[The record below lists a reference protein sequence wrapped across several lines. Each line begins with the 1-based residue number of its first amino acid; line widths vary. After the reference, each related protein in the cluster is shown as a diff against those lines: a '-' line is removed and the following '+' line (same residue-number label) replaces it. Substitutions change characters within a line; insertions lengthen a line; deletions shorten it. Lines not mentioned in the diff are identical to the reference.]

1 MKAGMGKNQSKRQK
15 KGRKEEREKERK
27 QERKKERKKERSKQT
42 KEERKNPQRCQC
54 CPTTAI
60 TVPLV
65 TAILGHSG
73 RVSAAC
79 FNEVFQI

>member
-15 KGRKEEREKERK
+15 KGRKEG
-27 QERKKERKKERSKQT
+27 RKKERK
-42 KEERKNPQRCQC
+42 EERKDLQRCQC
-54 CPTTAI
+54 CPAIAI

-65 TAILGHSG
+65 TAILGHSR
-73 RVSAAC
+73 RVSTAC